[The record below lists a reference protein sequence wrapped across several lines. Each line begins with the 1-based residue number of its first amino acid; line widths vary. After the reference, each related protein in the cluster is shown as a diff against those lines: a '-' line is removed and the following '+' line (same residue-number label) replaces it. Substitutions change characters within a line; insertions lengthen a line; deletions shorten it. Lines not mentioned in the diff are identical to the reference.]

1 MMSYNLS
8 AVIRDLSLSSNEN
21 KLIDPDRIKLGLLKI
36 IEEDKQNDAYIIATF
51 NETLDKVNDIVFL
64 SLAQE
69 QKLHDLA
76 TRIKVLRDEVLRI
89 HKGR

>member
-1 MMSYNLS
+1 MSYNLS
-8 AVIRDLSLSSNEN
+8 TVIRDLSLSGKEN
-21 KLIDPDRIKLGLLKI
+21 KLIAPDKIKTGLLKI
-36 IEEDKQNDAYIIATF
+36 MEDDKENDAYIIATL

-76 TRIKVLRDEVLRI
+76 TRIQVLRDEVLKI
-89 HKGR
+89 HRDR